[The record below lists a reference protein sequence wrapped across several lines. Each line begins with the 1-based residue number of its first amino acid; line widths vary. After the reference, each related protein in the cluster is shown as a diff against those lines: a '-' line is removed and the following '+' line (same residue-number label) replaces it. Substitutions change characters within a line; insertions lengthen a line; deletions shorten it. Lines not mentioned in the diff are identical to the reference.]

1 MIGHLSVFMRHR
13 AARTTGFIFASAG
26 LVLGSWAAL
35 IPFIKNKFGLDEAE
49 LGLLLLSLPAGV
61 MLSNPLSVPILNR
74 FGAVKSTMVALALT
88 GLLFI
93 LPFAMP
99 AVWLTSLA
107 LFAAGSAFACTNVSM
122 NTCATLL
129 EHGAGVRIMSTCH
142 GLWSAGMMTGS
153 VLAGLA
159 VGQGIAPVWY
169 FSVLG
174 LFECAVAWILYFPLK
189 EVPDDF
195 PVPAAATQKK
205 SSGFIF
211 PNKALWVLILIS
223 SCANLTEGAM
233 VDWSAVYMREI
244 VHAPAAMAGWGF
256 TVYAFFMAGGRFLG
270 DELTGRFSS
279 KIVLKAGGAV
289 VATGLAVVIFI
300 PGTVP
305 ALTGFALTGAG
316 VSLSA
321 PILYAAAAK
330 VPGMAKGAGLAT
342 MNTFAMVS
350 FLGGPAV
357 IGFIAKVFSLQLAFG
372 MVAIFAALW
381 AWQAGKVR

>member
-13 AARTTGFIFASAG
+13 AARATGFVFASAG

-35 IPFIKNKFGLDEAE
+35 IPFIKGKFSLDEAE

-61 MLSNPLSVPILNR
+61 MLSNPLSVPVLNR
-74 FGAVKSTMVALALT
+74 FGAVKSTMAALALT

-93 LPFAMP
+93 LPFGMP
-99 AVWLTSLA
+99 FIWLTALT

-129 EHGAGVRIMSTCH
+129 EHKTGVRIMSTCH

-159 VGQGIAPVWY
+159 VGRGIPPVWY
-169 FSVLG
+169 FSVVG
-174 LFECAVAWILYFPLK
+174 LFECFIAIFLYASLK
-189 EVPDDF
+189 EVPDDVPQ
-195 PVPAAATQKK
+195 PVVSIKK
-205 SSGFIF
+205 SPAFIF
-211 PNKALWVLILIS
+211 PNKALWVLIIIS

-233 VDWSAVYMREI
+233 ADWSAVYMKEI
-244 VHAPAAMAGWGF
+244 VQAPATMAGWGF
-256 TVYAFFMAGGRFLG
+256 TVYAFFMAGGRFMG

-279 KIVLKAGGAV
+279 RAVLKAGGLTVALGLTIVIAV
-289 VATGLAVVIFI
+289 
-300 PGTVP
+300 PGTAP
-305 ALTGFALTGAG
+305 ALAGFALAGAG

-357 IGFIAKVFSLQLAFG
+357 IGFIAKIFSLQLAFA
-372 MVAIFAALW
+372 MVAVFAVIW
-381 AWQAGKVR
+381 AWQAGKIR